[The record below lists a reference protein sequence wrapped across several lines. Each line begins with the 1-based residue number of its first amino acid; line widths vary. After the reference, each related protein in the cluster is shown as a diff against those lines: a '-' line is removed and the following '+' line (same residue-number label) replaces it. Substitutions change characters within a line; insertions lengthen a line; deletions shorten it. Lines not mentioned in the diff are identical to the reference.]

1 VVLVAI
7 LLLAR
12 VVEMQNIDKA
22 RIFSL
27 YLSRL
32 QWLLASKTLHEKLW
46 LRWLCYWRDVRI
58 LLRGCLLV
66 SPVLLEE

>member
-12 VVEMQNIDKA
+12 VVEMRNIDKP

-46 LRWLCYWRDVRI
+46 LQWLCYWHDICI
-58 LLRGCLLV
+58 LLRGCLVV
-66 SPVLLEE
+66 SHVLLEE